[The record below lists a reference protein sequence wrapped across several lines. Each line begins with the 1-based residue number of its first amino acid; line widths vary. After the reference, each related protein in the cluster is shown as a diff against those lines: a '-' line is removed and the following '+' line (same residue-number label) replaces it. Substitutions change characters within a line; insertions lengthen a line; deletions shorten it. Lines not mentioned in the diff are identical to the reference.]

1 MRTQFQKLLVTAVLS
16 FTLVSPGLPVWAGS
30 VGLPEVTTTDPVFG
44 TLGTMAGT
52 RYSTDSVQYIGCSF
66 SNTTGP
72 FVTCSATDKTGK
84 SSLCTSTSPAVAT
97 AAKAI
102 TDFSYIQ
109 YNVAPDGRSCKNLTV
124 ENSSENLR

>member
-1 MRTQFQKLLVTAVLS
+1 MKTKFEKLIVTAVLS
-16 FTLVSPGLPVWAGS
+16 LTFVSPSLPVWAGS

-72 FVTCSATDKTGK
+72 FVMCSATDKTGK
-84 SSLCTSTSPAVAT
+84 SSFCTSTSSAVAA

-109 YNVAPDGRSCKNLTV
+109 YNVAPDGRSCTNLTV

>member
-1 MRTQFQKLLVTAVLS
+1 MKTKFQELIVTAVLS
-16 FTLVSPGLPVWAGS
+16 LTLVSPTLPVWAGS
-30 VGLPEVTTTDPVFG
+30 VGLPEVTTADPVFG

-52 RYSTDSVQYIGCSF
+52 RYSTDNVQYIGCSF
-66 SNTTGP
+66 SNTSGP
-72 FVTCSATDKTGK
+72 FVMCSATDKAGK
-84 SSLCTSTSPAVAT
+84 SSFCTSTSPAVAA

-109 YNVAPDGRSCKNLTV
+109 YNVALDGRSCKNLTV